1 MEPMTLFLY
10 GMAFGLLFGFAIGIA
25 LDEVRLKRIMRELK
39 KEGDKK

>member
-25 LDEVRLKRIMRELK
+25 LGMTRLKRIIRES
-39 KEGDKK
+39 KEGTKE